1 MVKYYYVDKKFFK
14 ISFRSNKE
22 CNLDRNCP
30 QPSFKSVTQFSLHFH
45 LMISG
50 AGEKRE
56 KVKSKGLFSAK
67 MTADGFLRKEKGVN
81 EENTINPKQRN
92 IGKIVSYHF

>member
-1 MVKYYYVDKKFFK
+1 
-14 ISFRSNKE
+14 
-22 CNLDRNCP
+22 
-30 QPSFKSVTQFSLHFH
+30 
-45 LMISG
+45 MISG